1 VKFPRLSTSYLL
13 QIVLPSVVLGALL
26 IWGGLHFVRSAP
38 PRVLTIS
45 AGIKGT
51 TFETIA
57 QHYRTVLARSG
68 IQLRVLES
76 EGSLDNLARLTD
88 PKARVNVALVQSGLS
103 SNADTSDLVS
113 LGTMFYEP
121 LTIFYRS
128 PKALGRLSEMQG
140 QRIAIG
146 KEGSGAHALA
156 LALLKANEIEPG
168 GATQLV
174 PLEGDAAR
182 NALLARQVD
191 AIFLTGDSASGTTIR
206 EMLHTEGIRLFD
218 FAQAE
223 AYLRRF
229 PYLNKLTIPA
239 GAFDLGENLPAQEI
253 SLLAPGVELVAHS
266 NLHPALIDLLIQAG
280 IEVHGHASLLQSANQ
295 FPNLLMHTFPVS
307 EEAARYY
314 KSGEQSFMYRYLPFW
329 MASLLSRALVVL
341 LPIIV
346 IVIPGLRY
354 LPQVYGWRANRRIHR
369 RYAELMALERE
380 TLVALPQARRVQLLA
395 RLDEIERK
403 VITRHTPGSLAE
415 QVYLL
420 REHIE
425 FVRQNLARPSAD
437 ADAAA

>member
-1 VKFPRLSTSYLL
+1 VRFPRISTSYLL
-13 QIVLPSVVLGALL
+13 QIVLPIVVLGALL

-45 AGIKGT
+45 AGLKGT

-57 QHYRTVLARSG
+57 QRYRAVLARSG

-88 PKARVNVALVQSGLS
+88 PKSRVNVALVQSGLS
-103 SNADTSDLVS
+103 SDADTSDLVS

-128 PKALGRLSEMQG
+128 PKPLARLSELQG

-146 KEGSGAHALA
+146 KEGSGARSLA
-156 LALLKANEIEPG
+156 LALLKANEIEVG
-168 GATQLV
+168 GATQLL

-182 NALLARQVD
+182 NALLAHQVD
-191 AIFLTGDSASGTTIR
+191 AIFLTGDSASGATIR
-206 EMLHTEGIRLFD
+206 QMLHTEGVRLFD
-218 FAQAE
+218 FAQAD

-229 PYLNKLTIPA
+229 AYLNKLTIPA

-253 SLLAPGVELVAHS
+253 SLLAPGVEMVAHS

-280 IEVHGHASLLQSANQ
+280 IEVHGRASLLQSANQ
-295 FPNLLMHTFPVS
+295 FPNLLMHTYPVS

-329 MASLLSRALVVL
+329 MASLLNRALVVL
-341 LPIIV
+341 LPIVV
-346 IVIPGLRY
+346 IVIPGLKY

-380 TLVALPQARRVQLLA
+380 TLNTLSQERRAQLLE
-395 RLDEIERK
+395 RLGEIERK
-403 VITRHTPGSLAE
+403 VITRRTPGSLAE
-415 QVYLL
+415 QAYLL

-425 FVRQNLARPSAD
+425 FVRQNLARPGADTSA
-437 ADAAA
+437 